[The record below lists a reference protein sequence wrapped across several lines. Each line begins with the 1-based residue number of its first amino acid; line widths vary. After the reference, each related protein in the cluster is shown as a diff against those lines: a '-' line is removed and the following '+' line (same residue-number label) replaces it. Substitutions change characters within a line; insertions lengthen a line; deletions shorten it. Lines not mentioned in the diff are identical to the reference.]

1 MRPDFGSKHC
11 NISIMESN
19 TKKTRK
25 TTMRKD
31 HGGRQPLK
39 IRKFRGFKELVPD
52 PFNLGV

>member
-1 MRPDFGSKHC
+1 MRPDFGSKHS
-11 NISIMESN
+11 NISIMESK

-25 TTMRKD
+25 TTLRKD
-31 HGGRQPLK
+31 HGGRQSLK